1 MKISQVILKGVRNF
15 EDFHY
20 SFEDS
25 WSKTT
30 PASLLLM
37 GGCGSGK
44 TTLLKAVDDLWRIF
58 STFSDMPFNY
68 NIRGSHPGFIDIFSQ
83 CRLAAMEVRD
93 FYPEPLWIALGDK
106 TEVEELL
113 YSSDNYGVGGI
124 WGGEERIITCPQ
136 PVLPFDPQNVIML
149 ESETIGSY
157 NIRSFQKYLFTLKAV
172 EPGTY
177 ERVVA
182 AVNKLLTDKEIIGF
196 HQNTCELMVGGK
208 SGQIHP
214 IYLLSS
220 GEKQILLMLAFIT
233 CWLRPGSVVLID
245 EPDLHLHVS
254 LSNAFVS
261 HLRQMISQ
269 QQGQL
274 IIASHAPELWE
285 RFTEAEK
292 VRLGVLNCVCK

>member
-1 MKISQVILKGVRNF
+1 
-15 EDFHY
+15 
-20 SFEDS
+20 
-25 WSKTT
+25 
-30 PASLLLM
+30 
-37 GGCGSGK
+37 
-44 TTLLKAVDDLWRIF
+44 
-58 STFSDMPFNY
+58 
-68 NIRGSHPGFIDIFSQ
+68 
-83 CRLAAMEVRD
+83 MEVRD
-93 FYPEPLWIALGDK
+93 FYPKPLWIALGDK

-124 WGGEERIITCPQ
+124 WGAAERIITCPQ
-136 PVLPFDPQNVIML
+136 PIFPFDSQNVIML
-149 ESETIGSY
+149 ESETIGLY
-157 NIRSFQKYLFTLKAV
+157 KIRSIQNYLFTLKAV
-172 EPGTY
+172 EPEIY
-177 ERVVA
+177 EQVVVG
-182 AVNKLLTDKEIIGF
+182 VNKLLIDKEIAGF

-233 CWLRPGSVVLID
+233 RWLRPGGVVLID

-261 HLRQMISQ
+261 HLRQMIGEQ
-269 QQGQL
+269 NGQL